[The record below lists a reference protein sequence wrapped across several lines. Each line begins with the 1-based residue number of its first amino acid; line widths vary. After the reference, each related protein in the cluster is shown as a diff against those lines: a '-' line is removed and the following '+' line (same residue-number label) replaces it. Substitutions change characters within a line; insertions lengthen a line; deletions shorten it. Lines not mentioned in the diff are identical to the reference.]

1 MAASVRI
8 VRMAA
13 TGDFGAA
20 LNPDHLRNQM
30 TGAIIQG
37 LGGALWERV
46 RFEGSTQLTR
56 HLSQYRVPRFR
67 DVPAMDVALVDRR
80 DVAPAGAGES
90 PITLTAPAVG
100 SAIFSATGRRRR
112 SLPLIPAS

>member
-1 MAASVRI
+1 
-8 VRMAA
+8 
-13 TGDFGAA
+13 
-20 LNPDHLRNQM
+20 M

-46 RFEGSTQLTR
+46 RFEGSTQVTR

-67 DVPAMDVALVDRR
+67 DVPAIDVALIDRR
-80 DVAPAGAGES
+80 DVNPAGAGES

-100 SAIFSATGRRRR
+100 SALFQATGTRRRT
-112 SLPLIPAS
+112 LPFNPAT